1 MLDFLVA
8 AERYAIE
15 AVYVVEIDPLK
26 DLTQVPGS
34 PAHVAGLINIRGKI
48 LTVIDLRKIFD
59 LPNEGPEPDTIIT
72 LQVGSVQA
80 GLFAQSVVGLRPIPL
95 DQIQPVLPTLTG
107 IRSEYLRGIGADT
120 TAILNLSTLF
130 SENGILG
137 LESEWDT

>member
-8 AERYAIE
+8 ARRYAIE
-15 AVYVVEIDPLK
+15 AVYLVEIDPLK

-48 LTVIDLRKIFD
+48 LTVIDLRKNLD

-72 LQVGSVQA
+72 LHVGSVQA
-80 GLFAQSVVGLRPIPL
+80 GLFAQSVVGLRAIPL

-107 IRSEYLRGIGADT
+107 IRSAYLRGIGADT

-137 LESEWDT
+137 LESEWDA